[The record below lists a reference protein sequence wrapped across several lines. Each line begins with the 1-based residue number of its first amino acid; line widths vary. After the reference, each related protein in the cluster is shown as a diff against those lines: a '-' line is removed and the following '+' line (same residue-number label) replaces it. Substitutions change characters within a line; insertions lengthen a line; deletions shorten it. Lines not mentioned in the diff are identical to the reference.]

1 MRQLLII
8 LACLPVFSFAQFSSQ
23 EINRYKTQ
31 ANRVTIMRDQ
41 WGVPHIYGKTDADA
55 VFGLMYAQCEENFNQ
70 VEENNLEM
78 LGRLSEIYGEGQL
91 YNDMQMQL
99 IYDTSA
105 AIADYK
111 KAPVW
116 LKKLLDASADGV
128 NYYLFKHPEVKPK
141 ILRRFEP
148 WFALLRT
155 DGSIGATQTGGLTTT
170 DMKTMYPVSSATSFI
185 EKQVP
190 FFETDPT
197 GSNGFAVAPS
207 RSASKNAILYINPHT
222 SFYYRTEVQL
232 VSDEGLNAY
241 GAVTWGT
248 FFIYQGFNENCGWMH
263 TSSYADVADLF
274 AEKTVDHEGRLFY
287 EYDGKLLPVKSKQL
301 YIGYKKNDTVLQHAF
316 TTYAT
321 IHGPVVGK
329 REGKW
334 LALKENNRSM
344 EALSQSWLRMK
355 ATGFEDFKRIMNMR
369 VNNSNNTVFAD
380 NKGNIAYWHGNFMP
394 KRDNKYDYSS
404 LVDGSKS
411 ATNWKGVHALN
422 EIVHIYN
429 PSSGWIQ
436 NCNSTPFSAAGN
448 SSPKKEDYPEYM
460 APDGENFRAVNA
472 ARLLAL
478 HKNLTVQTMID
489 SIGYNRYLS
498 AFDYLIQ
505 ALNSAYGQLETSDSL
520 RQKVKEAVDL
530 LNAWDRSASAESMA
544 TTLGIEWGY
553 RVMQRSLPVS
563 NPYRTTH
570 ALAQLFI
577 TIGSLDA
584 RQLISLLAET
594 QNDLEKRFG
603 KWKITWGEVNRYQ
616 RTINGRF
623 DDQQPSLPVGLGPG
637 TFGSLPSYSSRRFQN
652 TDRRYGVAGNSFIA
666 CVEFGKKIRA
676 KSVITGGQS
685 FDPQSKHF
693 SDQAEM
699 YIEGRFKDV
708 VFYKDDVLKNAVRKY
723 HPGE

>member
-1 MRQLLII
+1 MRQLLIM

-23 EINRYKTQ
+23 DINRYKTQ

-55 VFGLMYAQCEENFNQ
+55 VFGLLYAQCEENFNQ
-70 VEENNLEM
+70 VEENYLEM

-91 YNDMQMQL
+91 YNDLQMQL

-111 KAPVW
+111 KAPIW
-116 LKKLLDASADGV
+116 LKKLLDASADGI
-128 NYYLFKHPEVKPK
+128 NFYLFKHPEVKPK
-141 ILRRFEP
+141 ILNRFEP

-170 DMKTMYPVSSATSFI
+170 DMKTMYPVNSATSFL
-185 EKQVP
+185 EKQLP
-190 FFETDPT
+190 FFETNPT

-207 RSASKNAILYINPHT
+207 RTASKNAILYINPHT

-232 VSDEGLNAY
+232 ASDEGLNAY

-274 AEKTVDHEGRLFY
+274 AEKTVDHEGKIFY
-287 EYDGKLLPVKSKQL
+287 EYDGRLQPVKSKQL
-301 YIGYKKNDTVLQHAF
+301 YIGYRKNDTILRHSF
-316 TTYAT
+316 TTYST
-321 IHGPVVGK
+321 LHGPVVGK

-355 ATGFEDFKRIMNMR
+355 AKGFEDFKRIMNMR

-394 KRDNKYDYSS
+394 KRDSKYDYSS
-404 LVDGSKS
+404 LVDGSIS

-472 ARLLAL
+472 AKLLAL
-478 HKNLTVQTMID
+478 HKNLTIQSMID

-498 AFDYLIQ
+498 AFDYLMQ
-505 ALNSAYGQLETSDSL
+505 ALNSAYGQLETGDTL
-520 RQKVKEAVDL
+520 RLKVKEAVDL
-530 LNAWDRSASAESMA
+530 LNAWDKYASAESIA
-544 TTLGIEWGY
+544 TTIAIEWGY
-553 RVMQRSLPVS
+553 RVMQKSLPVS
-563 NPYRTTH
+563 NPYRSTH

-584 RQLISLLAET
+584 KQLIGLLAET

-603 KWKITWGEVNRYQ
+603 RWKITWGEVNRYQ
-616 RTINGRF
+616 RTLKGRF
-623 DDQQPSLPVGLGPG
+623 DDQEPSLPVGLGPG

-652 TDRRYGVAGNSFIA
+652 TDKRYGVSGNSFIA
-666 CVEFGKKIRA
+666 CVEFGKKLKA

-693 SDQAEM
+693 NDQAEM
-699 YIEGRFKDV
+699 YVEGRFKDV
-708 VFYKDDVLKNAVRKY
+708 LFYKEDVLKNAVRKY